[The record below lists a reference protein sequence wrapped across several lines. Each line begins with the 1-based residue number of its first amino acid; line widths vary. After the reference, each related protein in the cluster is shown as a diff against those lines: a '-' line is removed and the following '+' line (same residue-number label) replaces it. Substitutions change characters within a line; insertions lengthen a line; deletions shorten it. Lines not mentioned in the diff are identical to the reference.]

1 VIEEVR
7 AGIEQQSQT
16 SIYFSGPFAYEQQP
30 KTSLRAMAQILQT
43 RLRDIMREDL
53 GGTYGVGVSTNYGW
67 QPFEKYSL
75 TIGYG
80 SDPERVEELASVVF
94 SEIEKLKE
102 SPPEESEVADVR
114 ENFSR
119 TLETSLESNP
129 YWMNQLSQYYRLG
142 VSPVSMLHYPL
153 SIDALTPKMIQ
164 DAAQLY
170 LDTDNYLRMTLL
182 PVEQYQEN

>member
-1 VIEEVR
+1 M
-7 AGIEQQSQT
+7 QSVNEC
-16 SIYFSGPFAYEQQP
+16 FSRVKKDCFKFISSQET
-30 KTSLRAMAQILQT
+30 KTDKFKNKEDALKLAQLIQ
-43 RLRDIMREDL
+43 
-53 GGTYGVGVSTNYGW
+53 
-67 QPFEKYSL
+67 K
-75 TIGYG
+75 
-80 SDPERVEELASVVF
+80 
-94 SEIEKLKE
+94 IEKLKE

-142 VSPVSMLHYPL
+142 VSPASMLHYPL

>member
-1 VIEEVR
+1 
-7 AGIEQQSQT
+7 
-16 SIYFSGPFAYEQQP
+16 
-30 KTSLRAMAQILQT
+30 M
-43 RLRDIMREDL
+43 
-53 GGTYGVGVSTNYGW
+53 
-67 QPFEKYSL
+67 

-80 SDPERVEELASVVF
+80 SDPERAEELASVVF